1 MLNTVFYHSI
11 ITISFC
17 IVIAFSVLC
26 SLYHITLANKK
37 PLVLQLKQYYICLI
51 SQVAIYIFL
60 FIIPLQFLSEE
71 FKNNIDILSVGNSLI
86 LLSILYAFIEYMVK
100 KMLIKDI
107 YLRNKNGLELNIN
120 LIEKDL
126 DFINDALLIKFKS
139 KVHIRDMI
147 DKYITLLEQYEK
159 TNNDFK
165 NIKTE
170 MVFIKENINTLKSK
184 DKNQVNDFENKIQNT
199 FIKCK
204 SLYEKYEHE
213 KSLTNYYKNFM

>member
-159 TNNDFK
+159 TNNE
-165 NIKTE
+165 IYH
-170 MVFIKENINTLKSK
+170 V
-184 DKNQVNDFENKIQNT
+184 
-199 FIKCK
+199 
-204 SLYEKYEHE
+204 
-213 KSLTNYYKNFM
+213 